1 MPIRVL
7 LADDHAIFR
16 RGVHSLLA
24 EYPDIEI
31 VGEAENSPAT
41 LRQVAEHNPDVV
53 LLDVQMEG
61 ASGVEVA
68 RTLRQNHPH
77 VGVII
82 LTTFDN
88 DEYLFGA
95 IQAGAHAYV
104 LKDIALQTLP
114 ETIRAVWRGERLI
127 STQLIGRVL
136 QQFQDLANERVR
148 RDTGLSP
155 EDLDILRIWL
165 TREEAQADVLVSLGQ
180 TAYLRYCAVCH
191 GPDAQGRP
199 GLGKNLITSSFV
211 AGQSDADLV
220 QFIREGRPADDPL
233 NTTGIAMLPYGG
245 QPTLSDADLT
255 NLVAYMRSVNLGKEA
270 IAALPPATPAP
281 ATPTPAAATQTTV
294 AEPGG
299 AITGA
304 IDGAA
309 VFARLNPPCLTCH
322 QLGGKGSKFGP
333 GPNLDDLKDVAATRV
348 EGLSAEEYVHQSI
361 VEPGAFVVKQCPAG
375 PCVNAMPK
383 TYPDQMT
390 TEELDALVQY
400 LLNH

>member
-155 EDLDILRIWL
+155 EDLDILRMAAEGATNQEIANRFFWSEVTVKKRMQEISQKL
-165 TREEAQADVLVSLGQ
+165 GAANRVQAV
-180 TAYLRYCAVCH
+180 
-191 GPDAQGRP
+191 
-199 GLGKNLITSSFV
+199 
-211 AGQSDADLV
+211 
-220 QFIREGRPADDPL
+220 
-233 NTTGIAMLPYGG
+233 
-245 QPTLSDADLT
+245 
-255 NLVAYMRSVNLGKEA
+255 A
-270 IAALPPATPAP
+270 IA
-281 ATPTPAAATQTTV
+281 
-294 AEPGG
+294 
-299 AITGA
+299 I
-304 IDGAA
+304 
-309 VFARLNPPCLTCH
+309 R
-322 QLGGKGSKFGP
+322 
-333 GPNLDDLKDVAATRV
+333 R
-348 EGLSAEEYVHQSI
+348 GLI
-361 VEPGAFVVKQCPAG
+361 
-375 PCVNAMPK
+375 
-383 TYPDQMT
+383 
-390 TEELDALVQY
+390 
-400 LLNH
+400 